1 MRLCLN
7 HNNFFGPCLG
17 YEWLS
22 NAKNYSNIFQLL
34 HIMSDMLFH
43 VFQIFGHLL
52 CPIQCAMHALIYH
65 MTCTMLRRSAYFIS
79 NRISELVVT
88 EK

>member
-43 VFQIFGHLL
+43 VFPNIWPLIMSNSM
-52 CPIQCAMHALIYH
+52 CHACINLSYDMYH
-65 MTCTMLRRSAYFIS
+65 VEA
-79 NRISELVVT
+79 
-88 EK
+88 